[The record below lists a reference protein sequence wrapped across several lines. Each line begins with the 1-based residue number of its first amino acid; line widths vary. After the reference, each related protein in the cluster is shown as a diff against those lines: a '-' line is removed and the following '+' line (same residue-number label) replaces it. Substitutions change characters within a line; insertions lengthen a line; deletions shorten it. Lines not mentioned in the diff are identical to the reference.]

1 MGIMDSSNVDKT
13 PLITKFKTEKLAP
26 EDFDLFLEELE
37 SVQDVALKADMAEE
51 WAGFSA
57 SSPKRYPT
65 RMFPDTF
72 RPAVSPV
79 RRFLYWALAVCLL
92 AVCGVLGVSLFS
104 RNAAL
109 EQISS
114 SRLTVKSG
122 KESPS
127 LVYLPDGSL
136 VCLNACS
143 TLKYSPSYGLTS
155 RVVELNGEAFFEVK
169 HRPDSPFIVVTP
181 NLRIHDLGTKF
192 NVNAYPFRDIIE
204 TSVLEGSVGVDGG
217 RGEVVVSPGDK
228 AVYDKGSG
236 AIELVHTD
244 MRIETAWMGSNV
256 IFSHDPLCKVFEI
269 LEHRFGV
276 QIQYPESLNTSD
288 LYTGAFAD
296 KRVEDILNILRMH
309 YGFKYSVIDDHLI
322 IIQQ

>member
-1 MGIMDSSNVDKT
+1 MDIVDNISVENT

-37 SVQDVALKADMAEE
+37 SVQDTALKADMAEE

-57 SSPKRYPT
+57 HSTRKYPG
-65 RMFPDTF
+65 RMFPDTS
-72 RPAVSPV
+72 RPSVSPV
-79 RRFLYWALAVCLL
+79 RRFWYWALAVCLL

-109 EQISS
+109 ERMSA

-127 LVYLPDGSL
+127 LVHFPDGSL
-136 VCLNACS
+136 VCLNAGS
-143 TLKYSPSYGLTS
+143 TLKYSPSYGLSS
-155 RVVELNGEAFFEVK
+155 RVVELNGEAFFEVR
-169 HRPDSPFIVVTP
+169 HNPDSPFTVITS
-181 NLRIHDLGTKF
+181 NLSIRDLGTKF

-204 TSVLEGSVGVDGG
+204 TSVLEGSVSVDGG
-217 RGEVVVSPGDK
+217 GGEVVVSPGDK

-236 AIELVHTD
+236 SIEVVHTD

-296 KRVEDILNILRMH
+296 KHVEDILNILKMH
-309 YGFKYSVIDDHLI
+309 YGFKYSITDDHLI